1 VRSAV
6 NEGRDETEMGNTH
19 EQLLL
24 EAVQRSSVLPRIMR
38 LVVQHVR
45 SEFPGTSDSPESGAS
60 PGDRQTP
67 PAIGEAQ
74 YHVLY
79 VLATAGS
86 QTVGELADRCH
97 VADPTVSKILNH
109 LEANDLIERHVD
121 RANRRVV
128 RVVLTDAGRAA
139 HEHMKLRFEAALAR
153 VLAPLT
159 DAELANLVLAFGHLE
174 SLVDETE
181 SHL

>member
-1 VRSAV
+1 MTSAV
-6 NEGRDETEMGNTH
+6 DQTRDEVNSSDSH

-24 EAVQRSSVLPRIMR
+24 EAVQRSSVLQRIMR
-38 LVVQHVR
+38 LVIQHVR
-45 SEFPGTSDSPESGAS
+45 SEFPGPSDSPETGIS
-60 PGDRQTP
+60 PGDRPFP

-74 YHVLY
+74 YHVLF

-86 QTVGELADRCH
+86 LTVGELADRCH

-109 LEANDLIERHVD
+109 LEANELIERHVD

-139 HEHMKLRFEAALAR
+139 HQHMKRRFEAALAR

-159 DAELANLVLAFGHLE
+159 DAELTNLVVAFGHLE
-174 SLVDETE
+174 SLVDETAG
-181 SHL
+181 HQ